1 MQNPARGKS
10 CASVTLDSIFGGNLF
25 EGLKVIQIYAFA
37 KGR

>member
-10 CASVTLDSIFGGNLF
+10 CASVTLDPIGGNLF